1 MKRILVAIDGSARAP
16 YVLQTAT
23 LFATQVG
30 AKLIVVRAVGI
41 IPELPPE
48 VLLDSPDHVAT
59 IALKLARTAVE
70 TATKGLA
77 PDLVEKI
84 ETRIGSPWQVICDLA
99 KSENVDLI
107 VVGTHGYSGID
118 HLLGTTAARIVN
130 HSHCSVL
137 IAREP
142 KPA

>member
-1 MKRILVAIDGSARAP
+1 MKRILVAIDGSARAA
-16 YVLQTAT
+16 YVLQTAAMM
-23 LFATQVG
+23 ATQAG
-30 AKLIVVRAVGI
+30 AKLILVRAVGI
-41 IPELPPE
+41 VPELPPE
-48 VLLDSPDHVAT
+48 VLLDSPDHVAQ

-70 TATKGLA
+70 TASKGIA
-77 PDLVEKI
+77 PELVERI

-99 KSENVDLI
+99 KSEKVELI

-130 HSHCSVL
+130 HAPCSVL

-142 KPA
+142 KP

>member
-1 MKRILVAIDGSARAP
+1 MKRILVAIDGSSRAA
-16 YVLQTAT
+16 YVLQTAAMV
-23 LFATQVG
+23 ATQAG

-41 IPELPPE
+41 LPELPPE
-48 VLLDSPDHVAT
+48 VLLDSPDHVAQ
-59 IALKLARTAVE
+59 IAVKLTLTALEAAV
-70 TATKGLA
+70 KSIA
-77 PDLVEKI
+77 PELVDRLEAK
-84 ETRIGSPWQVICDLA
+84 IGSPWQVICDLA
-99 KSENVDLI
+99 TAEKVDLI

-130 HSHCSVL
+130 HSPCSVL